1 MQSLQARSI
10 HRSTVTLDP
19 TCPLMKALEDEERG
33 IEEVK
38 VGEGEPLERAE
49 AATRVT
55 KTVRRS
61 ERTNDEFM
69 LDKIGY

>member
-1 MQSLQARSI
+1 
-10 HRSTVTLDP
+10 
-19 TCPLMKALEDEERG
+19 MKALEDEERG